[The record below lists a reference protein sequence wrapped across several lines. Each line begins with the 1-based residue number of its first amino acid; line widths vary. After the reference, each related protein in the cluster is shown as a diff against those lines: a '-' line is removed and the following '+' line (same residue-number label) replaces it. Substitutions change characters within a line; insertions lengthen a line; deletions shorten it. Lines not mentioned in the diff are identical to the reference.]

1 MLDYK
6 TGRSRGF
13 GFITFE
19 NEDPVEKIFSER
31 KIHELGGKQV
41 CQKSKENEVYP
52 DMLFKSEM
60 FLTVHDILFVGGNK
74 KS

>member
-19 NEDPVEKIFSER
+19 NEDAVEKIFLEG

-41 CQKSKENEVYP
+41 CQKSKE
-52 DMLFKSEM
+52 K
-60 FLTVHDILFVGGNK
+60 
-74 KS
+74 